1 MTSGISSGEL
11 QISAENDIVM
21 ARRMVRD
28 AATQLG
34 FGVTD
39 VTRLVT
45 AASELARNVY
55 KYAGQGVMKWSSM
68 QADTRVG
75 LQLQFVD
82 QGPGIPD
89 VAQAMEEG
97 FTTGGGLGL
106 GQAIVQPGVAVAR
119 NRRDVE
125 HHLRRHDGADRQS
138 EQLSRQAEPRKP
150 AAAVRCA
157 LLARRLV
164 LARHGCP

>member
-97 FTTGGGLGL
+97 FTTGGGLSLGL
-106 GQAIVQPGVAVAR
+106 PGARKLVDELAIQSAIGQGTTVTVKKW
-119 NRRDVE
+119 
-125 HHLRRHDGADRQS
+125 
-138 EQLSRQAEPRKP
+138 RKS
-150 AAAVRCA
+150 
-157 LLARRLV
+157 
-164 LARHGCP
+164 